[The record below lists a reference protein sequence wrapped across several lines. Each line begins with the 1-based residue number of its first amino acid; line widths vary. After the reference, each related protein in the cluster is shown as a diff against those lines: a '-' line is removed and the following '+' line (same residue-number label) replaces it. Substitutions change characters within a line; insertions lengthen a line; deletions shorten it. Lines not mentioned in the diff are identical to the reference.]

1 MSYKTGEQSQ
11 RQRRVGEQLR
21 KILAQEV
28 RNGVSGRDI
37 FIDRSITVSEVRISP
52 DLKRATAY
60 VMPLGGKDQDETIV
74 ALNELSGQLQSE
86 IGRQTRL
93 RFTPKLNF
101 ELDKTFDR
109 AEKMERLFNE
119 IPTEMPKE
127 VTQDMTQDLSGDE

>member
-21 KILAQEV
+21 KILAQELQT
-28 RNGVSGRDI
+28 GLSGGDI
-37 FIDRSITVSEVRISP
+37 FIDRPITVSEVRVSP

-60 VMPLGGKDQDETIV
+60 AMPLGGKDQEEILS

-93 RFTPKLNF
+93 KFTPKLDF
-101 ELDKTFDR
+101 ELDQTFDR
-109 AEKMERLFNE
+109 AEKMEKIFNK
-119 IPTEMPKE
+119 IPTEMPGNSADKTAE
-127 VTQDMTQDLSGDE
+127 ESQ